1 MAKALV
7 KLAFRHEIGPAFS
20 GSFEKDVFL
29 DSYNE
34 FRLQA
39 QAYNRE
45 GVHTTLEELIASNP
59 KANSLHYKVG
69 FAVGLY
75 ISALKNQIPG
85 IKDLIPGSSHPSF
98 ESHEFEIIHSNL
110 SDRNAHRVAVT
121 FYTGIL
127 TLLETV
133 GDQVLLA
140 NGDLSQ
146 LPAGEWMST
155 FMIRPSTLVT
165 VHQYQSLPA
174 TCTSPHPDL
183 AQFA

>member
-7 KLAFRHEIGPAFS
+7 KLAFRHEIGNAFS
-20 GSFEKDVFL
+20 GSFEKDVFI

-45 GVHTTLEELIASNP
+45 GLYNTLEELIANNP

-69 FAVGLY
+69 FSVGLY
-75 ISALKNQIPG
+75 IASLKNQIPG
-85 IKDLIPGSSHPSF
+85 IKDLIPGSSHPTF
-98 ESHEFEIIHSNL
+98 ESHQFEIIQSNL
-110 SDRNAHRVAVT
+110 SDRNAHRVAIT
-121 FYTGIL
+121 FHTGIL

-146 LPAGEWMST
+146 LPPGEWMST
-155 FMIRPSTLVT
+155 FMLKPSPFTTITQYQTLQTANISTL
-165 VHQYQSLPA
+165 SE
-174 TCTSPHPDL
+174 
-183 AQFA
+183 FA